1 MKDNLV
7 RARFN
12 AGNPSLLLKM
22 PKIPIYKISNK
33 LVPYST
39 LKFKYKIVDCWV
51 QIGEGNSSNMLQESM
66 LS

>member
-1 MKDNLV
+1 MKDDLV

-22 PKIPIYKISNK
+22 PKIPISKISNK

-39 LKFKYKIVDCWV
+39 LKFRYEIGMDCWV
-51 QIGEGNSSNMLQESM
+51 QIGEGDSSNM
-66 LS
+66 